1 MLLYALALI
10 VSFAVLLT
18 CGHLFVAGT
27 VGIAERSHIPKIILG
42 TLLVSIGTTLPELAV
57 SVQSAILGHT
67 NLALGNAIG
76 SVVADDALAFG
87 LAAALAPL
95 PFIVNRKLLKPSA
108 IILAGSALTLYVLA
122 LDGEVSR
129 IDGVLLLT
137 ALAAYFAWSFFHAKR
152 ERRIAIDTLASQNS
166 APPTVSSSKT
176 VLALQF
182 TAGLIGVL
190 VSSRGVIW
198 AATGISRLFGISE
211 IIIGLTVVAVGTSLP
226 EVTTCVIATLKKEG
240 DIAAGNIIG
249 ADILNILW
257 IVGMSA
263 AAHPL
268 TAATR
273 TTHFYCG
280 ALIVIVGVF
289 LSILL
294 FSKKIRRTHG
304 IVLLTLYFLFLL
316 TSYLYFIH

>member
-10 VSFAVLLT
+10 GSFFVLLT
-18 CGHLFVAGT
+18 CGHLFVTGS
-27 VGIAERSHIPKIILG
+27 VGIAERSHIPKIIIG

-67 NLALGNAIG
+67 HLALGNAIG

-87 LAAALAPL
+87 MAASLAPL
-95 PFIVNRKLLKPSA
+95 PFLVNKKLIKS
-108 IILAGSALTLYVLA
+108 SALVLVASATLVYFFA
-122 LDGEVSR
+122 LDGVISR
-129 IDGVLLLT
+129 FEGLVLLL
-137 ALAAYFAWSFFHAKR
+137 ALAFYFTWSIFQAKR
-152 ERRIAIDTLASQNS
+152 QRRIIMADM
-166 APPTVSSSKT
+166 PFSSSPPAQT
-176 VLALQF
+176 QSNTRLSIQF
-182 TAGLIGVL
+182 IAGLVGVL

-211 IIIGLTVVAVGTSLP
+211 IIIGLTVVAIGTSLP
-226 EVTTCVIATLKKEG
+226 EVTTCVIAALKREG

-257 IVGMSA
+257 IIGMSA

-268 TAATR
+268 IAQTR
-273 TTHFYCG
+273 TTHFYCA
-280 ALIVIVGVF
+280 ALIVIVLIF

-294 FSKKIRRTHG
+294 FPKKIRKLHG
-304 IVLLTLYFLFLL
+304 VLLLTFYTLFLII
-316 TSYLYFIH
+316 SYYFFIR